1 MSEAIEGERIMAN
14 KTCMQR
20 IDEDLIPVI
29 RKYSTGSI
37 SDGIRQMEQLIQ
49 MSKIVKKLED
59 VKKK

>member
-1 MSEAIEGERIMAN
+1 
-14 KTCMQR
+14 MQR

-29 RKYSTGSI
+29 RKYSPGSI